1 MLERNFQ
8 ASVIKEI
15 KTKLDGCIV
24 MKNDA
29 NRTQGIPDLLILYK
43 SKWGALECKNSEKA
57 KHQPNQDYYVSKMN
71 NMSYAKFIYPEN
83 RKEII
88 NELCSTLKS

>member
-15 KTKLDGCIV
+15 KSKLDGCII

-29 NRTQGIPDLLILYK
+29 NRTQGIPDLLILHGN
-43 SKWGALECKNSEKA
+43 KWGALECKNSSKA
-57 KHQPNQDYYVSKMN
+57 KHQPNQDYYVSKMD
-71 NMSYAKFIYPEN
+71 NMSYARFIYPEN

-88 NELCSTLKS
+88 NELCETLKS